1 MAHPIRCF
9 TCSKVLGNKYER
21 FEKYEDKEQAYKDLG
36 IERYCCKRMLL
47 TSIDTFEMF
56 KNFTITDL
64 HHTIQ
69 IKQETSTNRIYNAR

>member
-47 TSIDTFEMF
+47 TSINTFDF
-56 KNFTITDL
+56 QIQYLTDHL
-64 HHTIQ
+64 HSS
-69 IKQETSTNRIYNAR
+69 IKIKEELSEDRIYNAR